1 MELISYVARRLAIII
16 PTLLGASLVMFVLT
30 MLDSW

>member
-16 PTLLGASLVMFVLT
+16 PTLRGASEEPT
-30 MLDSW
+30 G